1 MIKYH
6 VGGEK
11 MDNNE
16 AEIEENIND
25 IKQRILI
32 ESKALDEIS
41 NEFNSSHE
49 IVKGIEAIKTI
60 GSFERIITWFLA
72 ITIGTLLWMLSNF
85 DKFNLPDTSPPLM
98 PHKDMYMLSIFLIAL
113 SSILLIIIQ
122 SILYINHH
130 RNEKN
135 FTNYEINY
143 RLSAIKFERYKRNWN
158 KMVEEYAVP
167 CKEIS
172 KSMEDL
178 MKERLQLLE
187 KNLKIIGDLEN
198 ERKLIME
205 KYLND
210 LDQSAD
216 MFVRSAG
223 KVKSICESEY
233 VLLIPAISY
242 VLGFALIAAYILIF
256 MNFYIK

>member
-1 MIKYH
+1 MDEYEAKF
-6 VGGEK
+6 EK
-11 MDNNE
+11 
-16 AEIEENIND
+16 NIND

-49 IVKGIEAIKTI
+49 VVKGIEAIKTI
-60 GSFERIITWFLA
+60 GSFERIVTWFLA

-85 DKFNLPDTSPPLM
+85 DKFNLPNTSPPLM
-98 PHKDMYMLSIFLIAL
+98 PHKDMYMLSIFFIAL

-143 RLSAIKFERYKRNWN
+143 RLSTIKFERYKRNWN
-158 KMVEEYAVP
+158 RMLEEYVVP
-167 CKEIS
+167 NKEIS

-178 MKERLQLLE
+178 TKDRLQLIE
-187 KNLKIIGDLEN
+187 KSLKMQEDLEN
-198 ERKLIME
+198 ERKLMME
-205 KYLND
+205 KYLKD
-210 LDQSAD
+210 LDQSEE

-223 KVKSICESEY
+223 KVKLICESEY
-233 VLLIPAISY
+233 VLLIPAVSY

-256 MNFYIK
+256 MISYIK